1 MRFHKRVRGGS
12 LEVNMTPMIDVVFLL
27 MIYFMTTLN
36 AASVSKEDME
46 LPQLKGSQ
54 DQTESAL
61 TINVSQSG
69 RIIVVGEEITLP
81 QLIAIA
87 SDEIGRLDN
96 DPLRLNVVVRADRRG
111 TSRTVNE
118 VVSALVK
125 LDVSRIQ
132 IGVQE
137 AAP

>member
-36 AASVSKEDME
+36 AASVSKEELE

-54 DQTESAL
+54 DQTETAL
-61 TINVSQSG
+61 TVNVSQSG
-69 RIIVVGEEITLP
+69 EIFVVGESITLQ
-81 QLIAIA
+81 QLIAMA

-96 DPLRLNVVVRADRRG
+96 DPARLNVVVRADRRG

>member
-1 MRFHKRVRGGS
+1 MRFNKRLRGGS
-12 LEVNMTPMIDVVFLL
+12 LDVNMTPMIDVVFLL

-36 AASVSKEDME
+36 AASVSKEELE

-54 DQTESAL
+54 DQTETAL

-69 RIIVVGEEITLP
+69 EIIVVGESITLQ
-81 QLIAIA
+81 QLIAMA
-87 SDEIGRLDN
+87 SEEIGRLEN
-96 DPLRLNVVVRADRRG
+96 DPARLNVVVRADRRG

-118 VVSALVK
+118 VVNALVK

-137 AAP
+137 ATP

>member
-111 TSRTVNE
+111 TSRRVNE

>member
-1 MRFHKRVRGGS
+1 MRFNKRLRGGS
-12 LEVNMTPMIDVVFLL
+12 LDVNMTPMIDVVFLL

-36 AASVSKEDME
+36 AASVSKEELE

-54 DQTESAL
+54 DQTETSL
-61 TINVSQSG
+61 TVNVSQSG
-69 RIIVVGEEITLP
+69 KIFVVGEQITLQ
-81 QLIAIA
+81 QLIAMA

-96 DPLRLNVVVRADRRG
+96 DPARLNVVVRADRRG
-111 TSRTVNE
+111 TSRAVNE

>member
-1 MRFHKRVRGGS
+1 MRFNKRARGGS
-12 LEVNMTPMIDVVFLL
+12 LDVNMTPMIDVVFLL

-36 AASVSKEDME
+36 AASVSKEELE

-54 DQTESAL
+54 DQTETAL
-61 TINVSQSG
+61 TVNVSQSG
-69 RIIVVGEEITLP
+69 EIIVVGEPTTLP
-81 QLIAIA
+81 QLIAMA
-87 SDEIGRLDN
+87 SEEIGRLDN
-96 DPLRLNVVVRADRRG
+96 DPSRLNVVVRADRRG

-137 AAP
+137 AIP